1 MKVGASMS
9 KINFHPNDKVLTF
22 FEIMKKMMMITAIL
36 SIFLVLFFIPMAT
49 GTFEGVVCGGDQDG
63 NIGDGN
69 MQYCG
74 EASDD
79 PITKIVGIGGVGC
92 FSLILLALW
101 SQVFRVII
109 GQGKIVIS
117 PDNEMILRTSK
128 PIKSHFKPSGSS
140 FTPLTQV
147 AKDDSDNDE
156 DIEVEESSDWWMSN
170 EED

>member
-1 MKVGASMS
+1 
-9 KINFHPNDKVLTF
+9 
-22 FEIMKKMMMITAIL
+22 MITAIL
-36 SIFLVLFFIPMAT
+36 SIFLFLFFIPMAT
-49 GTFEGVVCGGDQDG
+49 GTFEGDVCGEDITSPLSDNRQDCV
-63 NIGDGN
+63 D
-69 MQYCG
+69 
-74 EASDD
+74 ASDD

>member
-9 KINFHPNDKVLTF
+9 KINLHPDDKVLTL
-22 FEIMKKMMMITAIL
+22 FEVMKKMMMVTAVL
-36 SIFLVLFFIPMAT
+36 SCFLVFFFIPMAT
-49 GTFEGVVCGGDQDG
+49 GTFEGTSCTGGG
-63 NIGDGN
+63 EFGDG
-69 MQYCG
+69 QDCVD
-74 EASDD
+74 ASDD
-79 PITKIVGIGGVGC
+79 PDTKIIGIGGSGC
-92 FSLILLALW
+92 FLLILLALW